1 MSEDDVDALAERLDD
16 AEAALEDAAVESEH
30 EDVATTLSSIE
41 EDLEAADLPDP
52 EDEDDPAPEVEL
64 SDRLDELETR
74 LEEERGPYAKDVT
87 AIVEEVAGTVAETR
101 WTASG
106 EDDVIDAVETF
117 LDRVADDLGADLAL
131 AGDTL
136 AAGAEALEGAAE
148 TVEAA
153 VLDPD
158 ADAET
163 IGTLL
168 DAAEALESSVEDAQE
183 WSDLTVRQ
191 QLAAEGF
198 YEVLD
203 HYKDY
208 PPEWSALKEWEQRG
222 RVDMIALAYEQL
234 DSEFMEEHC
243 LEAFKRMG
251 DPAALDA
258 IEGLIDRRDAAA
270 IEIAGKTGSDRPVEA
285 LLEYV
290 DEDGDPNLQLV
301 TIAALGEIGAEAAV
315 QPIADQLE
323 ADDERVRS
331 RAARS
336 LGLIGDTR
344 SIAPLSAVLASE
356 EADDVRA
363 SAAWALNQI
372 GTERAR
378 DALTEYTDDGAY
390 LVESEAAKAA

>member
-1 MSEDDVDALAERLDD
+1 MSEDDLEALGERLED
-16 AEAALEDAAVESEH
+16 AEAALEEASVESDY

-41 EDLEAADLPDP
+41 ADLEAADLP
-52 EDEDDPAPEVEL
+52 ESEDDEPAPEEEL
-64 SDRLDELETR
+64 SDRLSELETR
-74 LEEERGPYAKDVT
+74 LDDERGPYAEDVT
-87 AIVEEVAGTVAETR
+87 AIVEDTAGTVTDTR
-101 WTASG
+101 WTESG
-106 EDDVIDAVETF
+106 EPDVIAASEAFLDTVAEELDVDLDAPGETTASAAKALESAAEAIGSADLDPDDDGEAIATLLEAAETLASAVE
-117 LDRVADDLGADLAL
+117 
-131 AGDTL
+131 
-136 AAGAEALEGAAE
+136 GAEAWA
-148 TVEAA
+148 
-153 VLDPD
+153 
-158 ADAET
+158 
-163 IGTLL
+163 
-168 DAAEALESSVEDAQE
+168 
-183 WSDLTVRQ
+183 DLTVRQ

-203 HYKDY
+203 HHKDF
-208 PPEWSALKEWEQRG
+208 PPEWSALKQWEKRG

-243 LEAFKRMG
+243 LEAFNRLG

-258 IEGLIDRRDAAA
+258 IESLIDRRDTAA
-270 IEIAGKTGSDRPVEA
+270 IEIAGKCGSDRPLES

-290 DEDGDPNLQLV
+290 DEESDPNLQLA
-301 TIAALGEIGAEAAV
+301 TIRALGEIGAEEAI

-323 ADDERVRS
+323 AEDDRVRS

-344 SIAPLSAVLASE
+344 AIDPLSETLATAE
-356 EADDVRA
+356 QDDVRA

-378 DALTEYTDDGAY
+378 EALAEYTDDGAY